1 MEASNYLDSWGKI
14 PTTLDKSTHFWWK
27 CFKNLLTRVAQS
39 FSLWICGVW
48 RRTSRPL
55 PRAWENSPTFLCP
68 SNTGRETSRQTS
80 RQEREAMWT
89 LLRVRKE
96 RCLRPT
102 TWLSVRITRES
113 SKQLTET
120 EARLMW
126 SRERDR
132 LMWRFTRSKSSVQSI
147 VHLLFLYANGR
158 FPECISC
165 ACSACGHQQRALGS
179 QSGSSGLPS
188 HLPVRKSTFFSFA
201 LKTKTRHGE
210 F

>member
-1 MEASNYLDSWGKI
+1 M
-14 PTTLDKSTHFWWK
+14 P
-27 CFKNLLTRVAQS
+27 RV
-39 FSLWICGVW
+39 FPLWICGVW
-48 RRTSRPL
+48 RRTSRLL
-55 PRAWENSPTFLCP
+55 PRAWGNSPTFLRP
-68 SNTGRETSRQTS
+68 SNTGLETPRQTS
-80 RQEREAMWT
+80 RQEREATWT

-96 RCLRPT
+96 RCLQPT

-120 EARLMW
+120 EARLMG

-132 LMWRFTRSKSSVQSI
+132 LMWRFTRSKSSLQSI

-165 ACSACGHQQRALGS
+165 ACSACGDQQRALGS

-188 HLPVRKSTFFSFA
+188 HLPVRKSTFFFLC
-201 LKTKTRHGE
+201 LKNKNKAWWVLGTGQIGRS
-210 F
+210 